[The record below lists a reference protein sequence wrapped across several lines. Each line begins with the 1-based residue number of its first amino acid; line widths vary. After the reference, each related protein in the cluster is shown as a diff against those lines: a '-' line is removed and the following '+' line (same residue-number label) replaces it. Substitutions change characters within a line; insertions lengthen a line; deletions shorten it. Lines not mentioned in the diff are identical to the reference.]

1 MQRSPR
7 QETNLRAGSWLAGA
21 VVRVFS
27 PVVEKH
33 MGTRVAANA
42 RDAATMLEDIAS
54 RPAQVALR
62 PEGQSRADFENLF
75 LLGQ

>member
-1 MQRSPR
+1 M
-7 QETNLRAGSWLAGA
+7 RAESWLAGA
-21 VVRVFS
+21 VLRVFS
-27 PVVEKH
+27 PVVENH

-54 RPAQVALR
+54 RPAQVASRL
-62 PEGQSRADFENLF
+62 EGQSRADLENLF